1 MFNKK
6 IRENNRKLRQR
17 ISELEKTCDD
27 LEISI
32 DFKNDI
38 IRDLQNKITENE
50 YREQLWEKERKELN
64 NVISNLMEEKNKLTA
79 KKIRSAKL
87 RKQNTSKK

>member
-1 MFNKK
+1 MFK
-6 IRENNRKLRQR
+6 NRKELKQR
-17 ISELEKTCDD
+17 IRELEKSCDD

-32 DFKNDI
+32 DYKNDI
-38 IRDLQNKITENE
+38 IKDLQNKIVENE

-79 KKIRSAKL
+79 KKIRSAKP

>member
-1 MFNKK
+1 MFK
-6 IRENNRKLRQR
+6 NRKELKQR

-64 NVISNLMEEKNKLTA
+64 NVISNLMEEK
-79 KKIRSAKL
+79 
-87 RKQNTSKK
+87 

>member
-1 MFNKK
+1 MFNSKK
-6 IRENNRKLRQR
+6 IKELKQR
-17 ISELEKTCDD
+17 VSELKKSCYD
-27 LEISI
+27 LQISI

-38 IRDLQNKITENE
+38 IRDLQNKIAENE

-79 KKIRSAKL
+79 KKIRSAKP
-87 RKQNTSKK
+87 RKQNTSK

>member
-1 MFNKK
+1 MFK
-6 IRENNRKLRQR
+6 NRKELKQR

-38 IRDLQNKITENE
+38 IRDLQNKIL
-50 YREQLWEKERKELN
+50 Y
-64 NVISNLMEEKNKLTA
+64 
-79 KKIRSAKL
+79 
-87 RKQNTSKK
+87 

>member
-1 MFNKK
+1 MFK
-6 IRENNRKLRQR
+6 NRKELKQR
-17 ISELEKTCDD
+17 IRELEKSCDD

-38 IRDLQNKITENE
+38 IRDLQNKIAENE

-79 KKIRSAKL
+79 KKIRSAKSAK
-87 RKQNTSKK
+87 RNTSKK

>member
-1 MFNKK
+1 MFK
-6 IRENNRKLRQR
+6 NRKELKQR
-17 ISELEKTCDD
+17 ISELEKTCGD

>member
-1 MFNKK
+1 MFK
-6 IRENNRKLRQR
+6 NRKELKQR

-87 RKQNTSKK
+87 RKQNTSKN

>member
-1 MFNKK
+1 MFK
-6 IRENNRKLRQR
+6 NRKELKQR
-17 ISELEKTCDD
+17 IRELEKTCND

-32 DFKNDI
+32 DFKNDYI
-38 IRDLQNKITENE
+38 NKLKRKISENE

-79 KKIRSAKL
+79 KKIRSAKP

>member
-1 MFNKK
+1 MFK
-6 IRENNRKLRQR
+6 NRKELKQR

-79 KKIRSAKL
+79 KKNRSAKL

>member
-1 MFNKK
+1 MFK
-6 IRENNRKLRQR
+6 NRKELKQR

-64 NVISNLMEEKNKLTA
+64 NVISNLMEEKNKLAA

-87 RKQNTSKK
+87 RKQNTSKN

>member
-1 MFNKK
+1 MFK
-6 IRENNRKLRQR
+6 NRKELKQR
-17 ISELEKTCDD
+17 VSELKKSCDD

-38 IRDLQNKITENE
+38 IKDLQNKITENE
-50 YREQLWEKERKELN
+50 YREQLWENDRQELN

-79 KKIRSAKL
+79 KKIRSAKP

>member
-1 MFNKK
+1 MFK
-6 IRENNRKLRQR
+6 NRKELKQR
-17 ISELEKTCDD
+17 IRELEKSCDD

-38 IRDLQNKITENE
+38 IKDLQNKIAENE

-79 KKIRSAKL
+79 KKIRSA
-87 RKQNTSKK
+87 RTTNQNTSNK

>member
-1 MFNKK
+1 MFKNKK
-6 IRENNRKLRQR
+6 ELKQR
-17 ISELEKTCDD
+17 IRELEKSCDD

-50 YREQLWEKERKELN
+50 YREQLWKKERKELN

-79 KKIRSAKL
+79 KKIRSAKP